1 MQSSML
7 SACEFDDE
15 TKELTVTF
23 ANGKDYVYEDVDMAT
38 YDNLIN
44 AMEAGLIQDFSIPNQ
59 YIIASWQADGQF
71 HANSR
76 FNPKNGPLK

>member
-44 AMEAGLIQDFSIPNQ
+44 ATSAGKYF
-59 YIIASWQADGQF
+59 
-71 HANSR
+71 NSVKQN
-76 FNPKNGPLK
+76 FKIKKDA

>member
-1 MQSSML
+1 MKHKFYFMQSSML

-44 AMEAGLIQDFSIPNQ
+44 ATSAGKYFNSIK
-59 YIIASWQADGQF
+59 GT
-71 HANSR
+71 
-76 FNPKNGPLK
+76 LKIKKDEK

>member
-1 MQSSML
+1 MKHKYYFMQSSML
-7 SACEFDDE
+7 SACKFDDE

-44 AMEAGLIQDFSIPNQ
+44 ATSAGKYFNSIK
-59 YIIASWQADGQF
+59 GQ
-71 HANSR
+71 
-76 FNPKNGPLK
+76 LKVKKDE

>member
-1 MQSSML
+1 MKHKFYFMQSSML

-44 AMEAGLIQDFSIPNQ
+44 ATSAGKYFNSIK
-59 YIIASWQADGQF
+59 GT
-71 HANSR
+71 
-76 FNPKNGPLK
+76 LKVKE

>member
-1 MQSSML
+1 MKHKFYFMQSSML

-44 AMEAGLIQDFSIPNQ
+44 ATSAGKYFNSIK
-59 YIIASWQADGQF
+59 GQ
-71 HANSR
+71 
-76 FNPKNGPLK
+76 LKVKKDDN

>member
-1 MQSSML
+1 MKHKFYFMQSSML

-44 AMEAGLIQDFSIPNQ
+44 ATSAGKYFNSIK
-59 YIIASWQADGQF
+59 SG
-71 HANSR
+71 
-76 FNPKNGPLK
+76 LKVKVE